1 MNKEQLLVYENIKSD
16 LKQVQNEIDYVK
28 ECLWLHK

>member
-1 MNKEQLLVYENIKSD
+1 MNKEQLLVYENIKAD

-28 ECLWLHK
+28 ECL